1 MRLLKL
7 TTALL
12 LFSVA
17 SPVYAV
23 EDRLKPLMNS
33 HLIVRLEEE
42 GTWQVSTQGSSV
54 RYDCLACTDDVS
66 AELEVVA
73 PYTAGKYASPAERYL
88 TERKAF
94 CADIV
99 VHNQGRCLATEKTG
113 WRADLLTG
121 FHSIHEIDGKSV
133 TEIVFFY
140 NNRNWGASR
149 GPEIIRGTIYTERNA
164 AVPDGFSE
172 LLLHHMAK
180 LTAFY

>member
-1 MRLLKL
+1 MERSGRSSPLHNPQLDHPICERTDGLGANHFAHVDAGPDRCVFGL
-7 TTALL
+7 TW
-12 LFSVA
+12 
-17 SPVYAV
+17 
-23 EDRLKPLMNS
+23 DRLKPLMNS

-66 AELEVVA
+66 AELEVV
-73 PYTAGKYASPAERYL
+73 
-88 TERKAF
+88 
-94 CADIV
+94 
-99 VHNQGRCLATEKTG
+99 QGRCLATEKTG

-149 GPEIIRGTIYTERNA
+149 GPEIN
-164 AVPDGFSE
+164 
-172 LLLHHMAK
+172 
-180 LTAFY
+180 